1 MTDTKNLI
9 FSWLTNASN
18 LRAQI
23 IRNWRTP
30 FPPEERELIIRQARR
45 IYNDRNMH
53 PDNPRMVMQERTGVP
68 VKEEYQVT
76 PQKQGYPDDTAEREY
91 AAEAFTAY
99 MSNANGT
106 KTDAPD
112 LAKMLRQIV
121 RETPEL
127 KGILRLNGV
136 GGLGVTGIA
145 AGSNGLAGYDAKGSR
160 TGESWP

>member
-30 FPPEERELIIRQARR
+30 FPPEERELVIRQARR

-53 PDNPRMVMQERTGVP
+53 PDNPRMLMQERTGVP

-76 PQKQGYPDDTAEREY
+76 PQKQIQTIPPSVNMPR
-91 AAEAFTAY
+91 
-99 MSNANGT
+99 
-106 KTDAPD
+106 KP
-112 LAKMLRQIV
+112 LRPI
-121 RETPEL
+121 
-127 KGILRLNGV
+127 
-136 GGLGVTGIA
+136 
-145 AGSNGLAGYDAKGSR
+145 
-160 TGESWP
+160 